1 MAIPQ
6 GKSPRNFRGRSI
18 STHCLRRFGHF
29 FDGAPSSQGK
39 SSRKGDG
46 DALEIETPGGSHRVS
61 ALYLAAVGGGSEP
74 RPEEKRGA
82 SEV

>member
-1 MAIPQ
+1 M
-6 GKSPRNFRGRSI
+6 G
-18 STHCLRRFGHF
+18 
-29 FDGAPSSQGK
+29 
-39 SSRKGDG
+39 SRKGDA

-61 ALYLAAVGGGSEP
+61 ALYLAAVGGSEP